1 MISVIVPVYNAEKY
15 IKQTVEAIQ
24 NQDYQELEILLI
36 NDGSKDNSLRIC
48 QEIARADDRV
58 RVFDQTNCGV
68 SKTRNRGLL
77 EARGEYIAFADADD
91 NLEKDML
98 STLYDCMQQ
107 YHADIVSCGAGVVEN
122 GRIIKEEYGTNTL
135 TEYDTD
141 HYSIS

>member
-58 RVFDQTNCGV
+58 RVFDQANCGV
-68 SKTRNRGLL
+68 SKARNRGMQ
-77 EARGEYIAFADADD
+77 EARGEYSNIMRISYPVVPE
-91 NLEKDML
+91 LL
-98 STLYDCMQQ
+98 RT
-107 YHADIVSCGAGVVEN
+107 AG
-122 GRIIKEEYGTNTL
+122 
-135 TEYDTD
+135 
-141 HYSIS
+141 

>member
-58 RVFDQTNCGV
+58 RVFDQANCGV
-68 SKTRNRGLL
+68 SKARNRGLQ
-77 EARGEYIAFADADD
+77 EARGEYF
-91 NLEKDML
+91 M
-98 STLYDCMQQ
+98 
-107 YHADIVSCGAGVVEN
+107 IVCSNIMRISYPVVPELLRTAG
-122 GRIIKEEYGTNTL
+122 
-135 TEYDTD
+135 
-141 HYSIS
+141 

>member
-98 STLYDCMQQ
+98 STLYDC
-107 YHADIVSCGAGVVEN
+107 DPSTFC
-122 GRIIKEEYGTNTL
+122 R
-135 TEYDTD
+135 
-141 HYSIS
+141 

>member
-58 RVFDQTNCGV
+58 
-68 SKTRNRGLL
+68 SLTR
-77 EARGEYIAFADADD
+77 
-91 NLEKDML
+91 
-98 STLYDCMQQ
+98 
-107 YHADIVSCGAGVVEN
+107 
-122 GRIIKEEYGTNTL
+122 L
-135 TEYDTD
+135 TAE
-141 HYSIS
+141 